1 MRTTAATAAV
11 VGALALS
18 VLAAPSAQA
27 DGRYGDITITKVTV
41 NGGENVVVGT
51 SAVKKFSV
59 TVTAKD
65 DSGIEAADIDLR
77 GPAFGYLS
85 SSDTRCSGNTCTAK
99 FTVDP
104 KVDLLYSN
112 DVAGTWYVGAWVD
125 ANDGDFIST
134 EKAKSFK
141 FQRASRLSANAS
153 PEPVKKGKTL
163 QEEGGQEL
171 HDGEDRQDQLHRH
184 PEDHRQG
191 LGRRPLALQLRRY
204 VDHPGRLGRR

>member
-1 MRTTAATAAV
+1 MRMRTTAAATAV

-41 NGGENVVVGT
+41 NGGKNVVVGT

-65 DSGIEAADIDLR
+65 NSGIEAATIDLK

-99 FTVDP
+99 FAVDP
-104 KVDLLYSN
+104 KVDL
-112 DVAGTWYVGAWVD
+112 
-125 ANDGDFIST
+125 
-134 EKAKSFK
+134 
-141 FQRASRLSANAS
+141 
-153 PEPVKKGKTL
+153 P
-163 QEEGGQEL
+163 
-171 HDGEDRQDQLHRH
+171 
-184 PEDHRQG
+184 
-191 LGRRPLALQLRRY
+191 
-204 VDHPGRLGRR
+204 